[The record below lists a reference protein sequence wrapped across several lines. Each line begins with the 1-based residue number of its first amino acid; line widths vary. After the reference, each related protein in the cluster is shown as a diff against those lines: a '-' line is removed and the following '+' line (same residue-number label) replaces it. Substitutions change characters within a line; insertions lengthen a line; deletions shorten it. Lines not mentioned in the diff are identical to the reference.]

1 MLTLDALPARLSWR
15 NEPAM
20 FTTDARKLT
29 ISSGAST
36 DWFLDPAGARAAK
49 MDAPAALLTPPDESY
64 LLSARVSVEFGA
76 TYDAGAIALYAG
88 DDVWAKLCFEYSP
101 LREPMVVS
109 VVTRGA
115 SDDCNSTVI
124 DGNSIWLRVHRN
136 GRVLAYHYS
145 LDGQYWHLV
154 RHFTLG
160 DLVGPRIGFLSQSPT
175 GPGCTVTFDSISYRA
190 AILADLRSGE

>member
-1 MLTLDALPARLSWR
+1 MFTFDALPASLSWH
-15 NEPAM
+15 NEPAA
-20 FTTDARKLT
+20 FTTEGGALT
-29 ISSGAST
+29 ISSGALT
-36 DWFLDPAGARAAK
+36 DWFLDPAGARAPK
-49 MDAPAALLTPPDESY
+49 MDAPAALLTPPDDAF
-64 LLSARVSVEFGA
+64 LFSARVTVDFGA
-76 TYDAGAIALYAG
+76 TYDAGALALHAG

-101 LREPMVVS
+101 QREPMVVS

-124 DGNSIWLRVHRN
+124 DGNSVWLRVHRD
-136 GRVLAYHYS
+136 RRRLAYHYS

-160 DLVGPRIGFLSQSPT
+160 DVEDPRIGFLAQSPT

-190 AILADLRSGE
+190 AVLADLRSGE